1 MYLTHSPVNF
11 EALLQNITTTRGLTQ
26 IALIAAVI
34 IITKVASA
42 LFFKKYEAKLNQESF
57 LSEIFAH
64 IHLPLFYAF
73 WITMCSFG
81 WQYFTQYKPQ
91 IFPLV
96 QSILLARILI
106 SSCMMILRQALPN
119 KKLDEGTEKMIAMT
133 LWLMFV
139 SWILDFSNTIL
150 TWMDSIILPIGKT
163 KMTVLTLAT
172 GLLTVLL
179 IIFIALW
186 LSRLVERR
194 IMSAISM
201 DYSLRLVL
209 SKISSSLAVI
219 GAILFALPA
228 VGIDLTVL
236 SVFGGALGV
245 GLGFGLQKIA
255 SNYVSGFIVLLDRSI
270 RLGDRIMIDNRT
282 GYVTKMTSR
291 FIVIKSADGSEA
303 LIPNEILITGT
314 VINQSYTD
322 NAILISLPMQV
333 AYDTDL
339 PLALALLTDAAK
351 KITRIKQDPP
361 PAAFVVQFASHGID
375 LQLSVWLSDPENGI
389 ANMKSELN
397 LAIWQAFRENHI
409 KIPYPQQEV
418 RILT

>member
-1 MYLTHSPVNF
+1 MYLTNSPVNF
-11 EALLQNITTTRGLTQ
+11 ETLLQNITTSFGLVQVLVIT
-26 IALIAAVI
+26 AVI
-34 IITKVASA
+34 VITKVLSL
-42 LFFKKYEAKLNQESF
+42 LFFKKYQANLNQDYF
-57 LSEIFAH
+57 VSEILSH
-64 IHLPLFYAF
+64 IHLPLFYVF
-73 WITMCSFG
+73 WITICSFI
-81 WQYFTQYKPQ
+81 WQYFTHYKPQ

-96 QSILLARILI
+96 QSILLARIII
-106 SSCMMILRQALPN
+106 STCMMILRQALPR
-119 KKLDEGTEKMIAMT
+119 KTLDEATEKMIAMT
-133 LWLMFV
+133 LWLIFV

-150 TWMDSIILPIGKT
+150 IWMDNIILPIGKT
-163 KMTVLTLAT
+163 KMTLLTLAT
-172 GLLTVLL
+172 GLLTVLF

-194 IMSAISM
+194 LMSAISL

-209 SKISSSLAVI
+209 SKISSSIAVI

-228 VGIDLTVL
+228 VGIDLTIL

-303 LIPNEILITGT
+303 LIPNEVLITGT

-322 NAILISLPMQV
+322 NAILISLPVQV
-333 AYDTDL
+333 AYQTDL
-339 PLALALLTDAAK
+339 NLALALLVASGK

-361 PAAFVVQFASHGID
+361 PAAFVVQFGNHGID

-397 LAIWQAFRENHI
+397 LAIWQAFKENQI
-409 KIPYPQQEV
+409 QIPYPQQEL

>member
-11 EALLQNITTTRGLTQ
+11 EALLQNITTVRGLTQ
-26 IALIAAVI
+26 VALIAAI
-34 IITKVASA
+34 ILITKVASA

-64 IHLPLFYAF
+64 IHLPVLYVF
-73 WITMCSFG
+73 WITVFSFI
-81 WQYFTQYKPQ
+81 WQYFTAYKPQ

-96 QSILLARILI
+96 QSILLAKIAI
-106 SSCMMILRQALPN
+106 SSCMMILRQTLPN
-119 KKLDEGTEKMIAMT
+119 KSLDEASEKMIAMA
-133 LWLMFV
+133 LWLIFV

-150 TWMDSIILPIGKT
+150 TWMDSVILPIGKT
-163 KMTVLTLAT
+163 KMNLLTLAT

-186 LSRLVERR
+186 LSRWVERR

-209 SKISSSLAVI
+209 SKISSSIAVI

-303 LIPNEILITGT
+303 LIPNEVLITGT

-322 NAILISLPMQV
+322 NAILISLPIQV
-333 AYDTDL
+333 AYHTDL
-339 PLALALLTDAAK
+339 PLALALLVESGK

-361 PAAFVVQFASHGID
+361 PAAFVVQFANNGID

-397 LAIWQAFRENHI
+397 LAIWQAFQSNQI